1 MFLFLHRQFKTPPPS
16 PSNSVVQ
23 RRPLTTPSPSHPPTD
38 AFDTSQRKS
47 CLRRRAR
54 GSPMTTLGV
63 SPTRTPSTWTPGAT
77 TTVRHPHPCVA
88 LPPSK
93 TSSPP
98 RRVHYYCC
106 RLILSS
112 SWGALLLLS
121 SHPLFLM
128 GCIVIIIT
136 VVSSSPPRGVHYFY
150 YCRLSSTF
158 IFRGT
163 KTVLGRLP
171 FSRACRFRISGGLGA
186 V

>member
-1 MFLFLHRQFKTPPPS
+1 MFLFLLHRQFKTPPPS

-98 RRVHYYCC
+98 RRVHY
-106 RLILSS
+106 
-112 SWGALLLLS
+112 
-121 SHPLFLM
+121 
-128 GCIVIIIT
+128 
-136 VVSSSPPRGVHYFY
+136 FY

-158 IFRGT
+158 IFRGA
-163 KTVLGRLP
+163 KTVLGRLRSVEHVV
-171 FSRACRFRISGGLGA
+171 FEYQAGLGLREC
-186 V
+186 VRTVYT